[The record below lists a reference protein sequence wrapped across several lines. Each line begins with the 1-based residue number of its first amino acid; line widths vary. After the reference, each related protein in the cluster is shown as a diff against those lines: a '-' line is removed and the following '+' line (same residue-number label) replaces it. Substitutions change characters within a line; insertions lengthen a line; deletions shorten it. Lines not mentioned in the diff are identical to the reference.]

1 MSLKNID
8 NNVFSHKAL
17 RLILV
22 LFGSFLITF
31 GGGYAYFIAKTVGVS
46 HLDQATWSFF
56 FATASVPAGIFMCIV
71 GKNIKE
77 PIIKDEGK
85 SD

>member
-1 MSLKNID
+1 MFLKNID
-8 NNVFSHKAL
+8 NNVFSYKTL
-17 RLILV
+17 RLVMV

-46 HLDQATWSFF
+46 YLDQAMWPFF
-56 FATASVPAGIFMCIV
+56 FSTAAVPAGIFMCIV

-77 PIIKDEGK
+77 PIIKNEDQN
-85 SD
+85 D